1 MSFQQGL
8 SGLSASSKQLDVIGN
23 NIANSSTAGF
33 KSSRTQFADVYAN
46 SLYTGGTSLAGAGTL
61 VSTVAQ
67 QFTQGNISTTNNPL
81 DVAIN
86 GGGFFVLQN
95 GNYTRNGQFQTDS
108 FGYLTDANGVKVMGL
123 GTGGGLSELQISF
136 ESLTPVPT
144 SELSLSLNLN
154 STSTALN
161 PASFHPGNSSTYNS
175 STPISIYDEAGNQ
188 HTLRLFFVKDSTVA
202 TGLTWQ
208 VYGTLV
214 NSSGSTVAL
223 DGSAIPAAPAVI
235 PPLGAM
241 TFNSDGTLATAPF
254 ATLNID
260 TSALGTGAGDINIT
274 TASFAGST
282 LYGSG
287 FKVYS
292 STQNGYAPGDLIGVS
307 ISNDGYL
314 QGRYS
319 NGYTK
324 DFGQMALVNFN
335 NPQGLNPVGNNQWSK
350 TRESGDPSLP
360 GAPGTGT
367 LGVLKPSAVEESN
380 VDLTAELVNLIV
392 AQRIY
397 QANAQTITAQSTIL
411 QTLVNI
417 R

>member
-23 NIANSSTAGF
+23 NIANTSTAGF
-33 KSSRTQFADVYAN
+33 KSSRTQFSDVYAN
-46 SLYTGGTSLAGAGTL
+46 SLYSGGNSLAGAGTL
-61 VSTVAQ
+61 VNTVAQ

-86 GGGFFVLQN
+86 GGGFFALQN
-95 GNYTRNGQFQTDS
+95 GNFARNGQFQTDS
-108 FGYLTDANGVKVMGL
+108 FGYLTDAYGTKVMGL

-136 ESLTPVPT
+136 ESLTPVAT
-144 SELSLSLNLN
+144 SSLSVSLNLN
-154 STSTALN
+154 STSAALDVTGFSPTDAN
-161 PASFHPGNSSTYNS
+161 TYNS
-175 STPISIYDEAGNQ
+175 STPISVFDEAGNQ
-188 HTLRLFFVKDSTVA
+188 HTLRLYFVKDDTDT
-202 TGLTWQ
+202 TGLSWEVFGSVLNPFSASTDM
-208 VYGTLV
+208 GTPPG
-214 NSSGSTVAL
+214 SS
-223 DGSAIPAAPAVI
+223 
-235 PPLGAM
+235 LGTM
-241 TFNSDGTLATAPF
+241 TFNSDGSLNTAPF
-254 ATLNID
+254 
-260 TSALGTGAGDINIT
+260 TSLTIPVTGTGASDIVIPAGD
-274 TASFAGST
+274 ASFAGTT

-292 STQNGYAPGDLIGVS
+292 LTQNGYAPGDLVGVA
-307 ISNDGYL
+307 ISGDGYL

-324 DFGQMALVNFN
+324 DFGQVALVNFN
-335 NPQGLNPVGNNQWSK
+335 NPQGLTPVGNNQWTK
-350 TRESGDPSLP
+350 TRESGEPSLP

-367 LGVLKPSAVEESN
+367 LGQLKPSAVEESN

-392 AQRIY
+392 AQRVY
-397 QANAQTITAQSTIL
+397 QANAQTVTAQSNIL

>member
-23 NIANSSTAGF
+23 NIANTSTAGF
-33 KSSRTQFADVYAN
+33 KASRTQFADVYAN
-46 SLYTGGTSLAGAGTL
+46 SLYSGGTALAGAGTL

-67 QFTQGNISTTNNPL
+67 QFTQGNITTTNNPL

-95 GNYTRNGQFQTDS
+95 GNFTRNGQFQTDA
-108 FGYLTDANGVKVMGL
+108 FGYLTDANGTKVMGL

-136 ESLTPVPT
+136 ESLSPVAT
-144 SELSLSLNLN
+144 SNLSMSVNLN
-154 STSTALN
+154 STLPALD
-161 PASFHPGNSSTYNS
+161 PADFYPGDSSTYNS
-175 STPISIYDEAGNQ
+175 STPVSIYDEAGNQ
-188 HTLRLFFVKDSTVA
+188 HTLRLFFVKDSA
-202 TGLTWQ
+202 DANGLTWQ
-208 VYGTLV
+208 VYSTLV
-214 NSSGSTVAL
+214 NSAGETVNL
-223 DGSAIPAAPAVI
+223 DGSAVTAPPPAIA
-235 PPLGAM
+235 PLGAM
-241 TFNSDGTLATAPF
+241 TFNSDGTLNTSPF
-254 ATLNID
+254 ATL
-260 TSALGTGAGDINIT
+260 TVTTAALGTGAGDIVIDP
-274 TASFAGST
+274 ASFSGTT

-287 FKVYS
+287 FRVYS
-292 STQNGYAPGDLIGVS
+292 ATQNGYAPGDLIGVS
-307 ISNDGYL
+307 ISQDGYL

-324 DFGQMALVNFN
+324 DFGQIALVNFN
-335 NPQGLNPVGNNQWSK
+335 NPQGLTPVGNNQWTK

-367 LGVLKPSAVEESN
+367 LGQLKPSAVEESN

-392 AQRIY
+392 AQRVY
-397 QANAQTITAQSTIL
+397 QANAQTVTAQSNIL